1 MPPNPNAA
9 PPAHS
14 ATTRAFVQWIRSAA
28 PYIHAFRGRTF
39 VIAFGGEVVADDTFL
54 GIIHD
59 LNLLHSLGVHLVV
72 VHGSRPQIE
81 AILKQQD
88 IESRYA
94 FGLRIT
100 DAETMD
106 CVLEANG
113 QVRSRIEALLSLGI
127 ANSPMAGARIRVSS
141 GNFITAK
148 PLGVLDGID
157 MQLTGEVRR
166 VDTDAIQQRLDD
178 GDIVLISPL
187 GYSPTGEIFNLALE
201 EVATQVAVRIAAHKL
216 VFLMETE
223 GVRNG
228 RRQLLTELSTK
239 DAEALLARSRGK
251 LPPDVQHYLPC
262 AIRACD
268 NGVKRA
274 HLISRHV
281 DGALLLEL
289 FTRDGVGTMIASAP
303 LAHMR
308 SATIDDVGGILQ
320 IIEPLEE
327 QGILVR
333 RSRERLEMEIER
345 FVVAEHDN
353 AIIGCAGLYA
363 FPDEKAGE
371 LAALAVH
378 PDFRREGYGEALMSE
393 IEARARKLKLAELF
407 VLTTRASQW
416 FLERGYHTAAI
427 ADLPRQKQ
435 ALYNYQ
441 RKSQVY
447 RKDLN
452 SLQGARHG
460 AHGPLRQ
467 ARPRGRRARFAAVP
481 GRARQAHLRERVE
494 GSVAGVAQAPDD
506 ARQRESPVAR
516 RCARAEVARRADGAA
531 LLRRRRRDALGLRSA
546 EVVSEGRS
554 AEAAD
559 ARP

>member
-1 MPPNPNAA
+1 MAKNPSAA

-59 LNLLHSLGVHLVV
+59 LNLLHSLGVHIVV

-81 AILKQQD
+81 AILTQQN

-94 FGLRIT
+94 FGLRVT

-106 CVLEANG
+106 CVLEASG
-113 QVRSRIEALLSLGI
+113 QVRSRIKALLSLGI

-148 PLGVLDGID
+148 PLGVRDGID

-201 EVATQVAVRIAAHKL
+201 EVATQVAVRLEAHKL
-216 VFLMETE
+216 LFLMETE
-223 GVRNG
+223 GVRG
-228 RRQLLTELSTK
+228 SRRQLLTELSTR
-239 DAEALLARSRGK
+239 DAEAILAAGGGK

-262 AIRACD
+262 AARACD

-274 HLISRHV
+274 HLISRHL

-289 FTRDGVGTMIASAP
+289 FTRDGVGTMVASAP
-303 LAHMR
+303 LAHLR
-308 SATIDDVGGILQ
+308 SATIDDVGGIIA

-333 RSRERLEMEIER
+333 RSRERLETEIER
-345 FVVAEHDN
+345 FVVAEHDGVV
-353 AIIGCAGLYA
+353 IGCAALYA
-363 FPDEKAGE
+363 FPEEKVGE

-378 PDFRREGYGEALMSE
+378 PDFRREGYGEAMMLE
-393 IEARARKLKLAELF
+393 IESRARKLKLGTLF
-407 VLTTRASQW
+407 VLTTRTSQW
-416 FLERGYHTAAI
+416 FLERGFRNATVG
-427 ADLPRQKQ
+427 DLPKQKQ

-447 RKDLN
+447 AKKL
-452 SLQGARHG
+452 
-460 AHGPLRQ
+460 
-467 ARPRGRRARFAAVP
+467 
-481 GRARQAHLRERVE
+481 
-494 GSVAGVAQAPDD
+494 
-506 ARQRESPVAR
+506 
-516 RCARAEVARRADGAA
+516 
-531 LLRRRRRDALGLRSA
+531 
-546 EVVSEGRS
+546 
-554 AEAAD
+554 
-559 ARP
+559 